1 MNLKEDPV
9 LTFSLGS
16 SPLNSATNYTWSSFQ
31 GAAYTPSASELAVG
45 GEEVVC
51 ELPHSEALSHS
62 EIYASFKY

>member
-1 MNLKEDPV
+1 MNSKEDPL
-9 LTFSLGS
+9 LTLSLGS
-16 SPLNSATNYTWSSFQ
+16 SPLDSVTNYTWSSFQ
-31 GAAYTPSASELAVG
+31 GAAYTPAVSELAVE